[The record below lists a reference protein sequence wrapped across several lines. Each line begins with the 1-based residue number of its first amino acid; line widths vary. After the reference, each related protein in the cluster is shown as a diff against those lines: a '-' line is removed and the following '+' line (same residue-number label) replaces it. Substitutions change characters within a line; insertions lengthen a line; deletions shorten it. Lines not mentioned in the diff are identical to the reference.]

1 MAKQNKGRKFF
12 AASATAALVASAIV
26 PVASAAQVNDY
37 NKISGY
43 AKEAVQSLVDKGVI
57 QGDTNGN
64 FNPLNTVTRAQA
76 AEIFTKALEL
86 EADGDVNFSDVK
98 KGAWYYNSIAAVVA
112 NGIFEGVSA
121 NEFAPNKSLTRS
133 EAAKVLVDAFGLE
146 GSESLGQFADA
157 SQVKAWAKESLEIAV
172 ANGIFTGSEENGK
185 LNLKPNAAIT
195 RQDFAVVF
203 ARTLDLVDAENPV
216 DASIKAIN
224 NTTVEVT
231 FDEEVDTDNVKAENF
246 TIEGLKVTN
255 AAVKQSDKKVVVLTT
270 EAQTADKEYTLSYK
284 EEAIGKFKGVSAV
297 IPTAVNISEKSL
309 QAQVGTQVTLK
320 AQVTVAEGQ
329 SKAGIPVTFNIV
341 NNAQI
346 NTATLNQPIVAEA
359 KTDEN
364 GVATYTYTRYA
375 QTSYQL
381 ASHDEVQAYATGNP
395 TARSFSKVYWANI
408 QPLAITEVTA
418 GNTVT
423 NGGKKVYKVKAALGH
438 AEPVLGANGV
448 QLKDAAGNLRYK
460 VNIGYQENINVT
472 PDKAIKTV
480 DVIDS
485 KGQNLSYPGQFT
497 SSTSGSNNLNNFV
510 KEVELE
516 LDANGEAVFT
526 LSGSNAA
533 ITPFVFVDQKVNPT
547 NAAGSEGRF
556 EETELFAASPKVTFS
571 KVQTLGLDLKAEGVQ
586 YAASFLDD
594 DKNHLADSL
603 ETIAVDGTK
612 TFTKDQLNDALVNTG
627 GRDYKATVTDK
638 NGKTAPAGTPVKA
651 EINIGSALKTN
662 GGAVYVVDNN
672 TRTVTKLTNDASTP
686 VTGIKKTAN
695 LTTNAKGEVS
705 FTLIGYKDAY
715 ATPTVYVESGD
726 KAGLDAN
733 DLQQVGEIVYFS
745 DAVVKTASLTVD
757 EKSVTASETVEYTY
771 STVDQNGKAYRPA
784 TTSANYLV
792 TFEVSTTFNPV
803 NVTVG
808 TGSFASGSTAGEV
821 AQGSTGTGTFVVKTN
836 AQGVAS
842 IKVSS
847 KNAIA
852 TSVNVVASASD
863 ASLPQLLTA
872 SNEFTTYAQKD
883 LHARVNAVDTTN
895 NTVSVSDVNN
905 KAYTYSYAGQKL
917 QINGTDAVSET
928 AFEAAL
934 DTARLNPANQ
944 SLSIKLVDGTYI
956 FNVLT
961 STPSPVKP
969 PVADTVAPTI
979 TSVKQTA
986 TNKLEVTFSEA
997 VNGLVPGEYFVLAAD
1012 NTTVGTV
1019 ASATAVSP
1027 AAGGESAVWTLTTT
1041 AALPATATT
1050 LEYVGTGTVDVAA
1063 TPNKLVSGTKAALTK
1078 TTGLVATKTATTAG
1092 VAATKGEYVVEVAGT
1107 LPTAGSTD
1115 TITFID
1121 SNATTPVAITFS
1133 TAATTA
1139 TQVAKEIADALKAN
1153 GTISGLYDVT
1163 NDGVRV
1169 HVKQKVAN
1177 ATGNSLTSI
1186 ALTNATGTTFASN
1199 TTLTKAAT
1207 AGTAAS
1213 QNFAITENLSGV
1225 AVAKDVTITIGSDV
1239 ITKSV
1244 TFGAADNTPALVAQ
1258 RIANAFAGDGSLTA
1272 YSFTEVSGELVVA
1285 QASNFAPVAINVTI
1299 K

>member
-43 AKEAVQSLVDKGVI
+43 AKEAVQSLVDQGVI

-121 NEFAPNKSLTRS
+121 KEFAPNKSLTRS

-146 GSESLGQFADA
+146 GSESLSQFADA
-157 SQVKAWAKESLEIAV
+157 SQVKGWAKDALETAV

-203 ARTLDLVDAENPV
+203 ARTLDLAVETV
-216 DASIKAIN
+216 DASVKAIN

-270 EAQTADKEYTLSYK
+270 EAQTADKEYVLSYK
-284 EEAIGKFKGVSAV
+284 EEEIGKFKGVSAV

-472 PDKAIKTV
+472 PDKAVKTV

-485 KGQNLSYPGQFT
+485 KGTNLSYPGQFT
-497 SSTSGSNNLNNFV
+497 TSTSGSNNLNNFV

-526 LSGSNAA
+526 LSGSNAT

-612 TFTKDQLNDALVNTG
+612 TFTKDQLKDALVNTG

-651 EINIGSALKTN
+651 QINIGSALKTN

-686 VTGIKKTAN
+686 VTGIKKDVN

-784 TTSANYLV
+784 TTSSNYLV

-821 AQGSTGTGTFVVKTN
+821 AQGSTGAGTFVVKTN

-883 LHARVNAVDTTN
+883 LHAKVTAVDATN
-895 NTVSVSDVNN
+895 NTITVSDVNN
-905 KAYTYSYAGQKL
+905 KSYTYSYAGQKL

-934 DTARLNPANQ
+934 DAARLDPTRQ

-986 TNKLEVTFSEA
+986 TNTLEVTFSEA

-1019 ASATAVSP
+1019 ATATAVSP
-1027 AAGGESAVWTLTTT
+1027 AVGGESAVWTLTT
-1041 AALPATATT
+1041 AAAIPATATT

-1063 TPNKLVSGTKAALTK
+1063 TPNKLVSGTKASLTK
-1078 TTGLVATKTATTAG
+1078 TTGLVATKTATAIAG

-1115 TITFID
+1115 TITFTD
-1121 SNATTPVAITFS
+1121 SNAATPVAITFS
-1133 TAATTA
+1133 ATATTA

-1177 ATGNSLTSI
+1177 ATANSLTSI
-1186 ALTNATGTTFASN
+1186 ALTNATGTTFATN
-1199 TTLTKAAT
+1199 ATLTKAAT

-1244 TFGAADNTPALVAQ
+1244 TFGAADTTPTLVAQ

-1272 YSFTEVSGELVVA
+1272 YNFTVASGELVVA
-1285 QASNFAPVAINVTI
+1285 QASNFAPVSINVTI

>member
-43 AKEAVQSLVDKGVI
+43 AKEAVQSLVDQGVI

-146 GSESLGQFADA
+146 GSEGLGQFADA
-157 SQVKAWAKESLEIAV
+157 SQVKPWAKTALETAV

-216 DASIKAIN
+216 DASVKAIN

-270 EAQTADKEYTLSYK
+270 EAQTADKEYTVSYK
-284 EEAIGKFKGVSAV
+284 EEKIGKFKGVSAV

-309 QAQVGTQVTLK
+309 QAQVGAQVTLK
-320 AQVTVAEGQ
+320 AQVEVAAGQ

-438 AEPVLGANGV
+438 AEPILGANGV

-472 PDKAIKTV
+472 PDKAVKTV

-485 KGQNLSYPGQFT
+485 KGTNLSYPGQFT
-497 SSTSGSNNLNNFV
+497 TSTSGSNNLNNFV

-526 LSGSNAA
+526 LSGSNAT

-638 NGKTAPAGTPVKA
+638 NGKTAPAGTPVKV

-726 KAGLDAN
+726 KVGLDAN

-745 DAVVKTASLTVD
+745 DAVVKTASLKVD

-808 TGSFASGSTAGEV
+808 TGSFAPGSTAGEV

-836 AQGVAS
+836 NQGVAS

-872 SNEFTTYAQKD
+872 SNEFTTYATKD
-883 LHARVNAVDTTN
+883 LHAKVNAVDATN
-895 NTVSVSDVNN
+895 NTITVSDVNN
-905 KAYTYSYAGQKL
+905 KSYSYSYAGQKL

-934 DTARLNPANQ
+934 AAAIGSTTQ
-944 SLSIKLVDGTYI
+944 SLSIKLVDGVYV

-961 STPSPVKP
+961 NTPPPTVVGSTGLLKSA
-969 PVADTVAPTI
+969 VAKTANTI
-979 TSVKQTA
+979 
-986 TNKLEVTFSEA
+986 EVTFSEA
-997 VNGLVPGEYFVLAAD
+997 VTINSASQYWFDLNKNGVVDANETATSVAGTGTTHTFTITGATIAAGSD
-1012 NTTVGTV
+1012 IGKVVASDTITLDDQFTSVNFTV
-1019 ASATAVSP
+1019 ANNALVIGATTSTTPGVNGTKQVETATLLS
-1027 AAGGESAVWTLTTT
+1027 AGGFGNGTFNVQVTDGAKVYASQPVTT
-1041 AALPATATT
+1041 AAGEQPSQVAEKVKNALLNENDLKAKYDITTNGSEVVLTAKAVAANDPALNIVITNVDSGVTDVTTSTDKVAGDAGTANIAEATVTTAAQEPATAI
-1050 LEYVGTGTVDVAA
+1050 
-1063 TPNKLVSGTKAALTK
+1063 KAAKVRVAQTSTVLGNFDK
-1078 TTGLVATKTATTAG
+1078 TISVTIDTTAAASVDATATAIAAALNADNDFKARFVATT
-1092 VAATKGEYVVEVAGT
+1092 
-1107 LPTAGSTD
+1107 
-1115 TITFID
+1115 
-1121 SNATTPVAITFS
+1121 NADKVIVTN
-1133 TAATTA
+1133 
-1139 TQVAKEIADALKAN
+1139 KAN
-1153 GTISGLYDVT
+1153 GVVT
-1163 NDGVRV
+1163 ATVIET
-1169 HVKQKVAN
+1169 AN
-1177 ATGNSLTSI
+1177 
-1186 ALTNATGTTFASN
+1186 
-1199 TTLTKAAT
+1199 
-1207 AGTAAS
+1207 
-1213 QNFAITENLSGV
+1213 
-1225 AVAKDVTITIGSDV
+1225 
-1239 ITKSV
+1239 
-1244 TFGAADNTPALVAQ
+1244 
-1258 RIANAFAGDGSLTA
+1258 
-1272 YSFTEVSGELVVA
+1272 
-1285 QASNFAPVAINVTI
+1285 
-1299 K
+1299 